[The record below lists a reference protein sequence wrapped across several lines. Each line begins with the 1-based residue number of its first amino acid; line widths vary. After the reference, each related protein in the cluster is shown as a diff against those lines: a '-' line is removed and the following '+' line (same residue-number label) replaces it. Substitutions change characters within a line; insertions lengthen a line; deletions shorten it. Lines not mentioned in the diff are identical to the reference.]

1 MFPEDLRY
9 SVQKRLRS
17 LKGQVQGIEGM
28 LEEDRDPERILE
40 QFRAAREGLAN
51 AEKEL
56 LDELYRKALA
66 QKIVE
71 ANEACPGDCGNEEVI
86 RSLRERFPKMSE
98 AELLESLKGV
108 EDIVA
113 DMEKRKKDRGGG

>member
-1 MFPEDLRY
+1 MFPEDLSY
-9 SVQKRLRS
+9 NVQKRLRS
-17 LKGQVQGIEGM
+17 IKGQIEGIEGM
-28 LEEDRDPERILE
+28 LEEGRDPDRILE

-71 ANEACPGDCGNEEVI
+71 ANEACPGDCGNEELI
-86 RSLRERFPKMSE
+86 ESLRERFPKMSE
-98 AELLESLKGV
+98 EELLESLKGV
-108 EDIVA
+108 QDVVA
-113 DMEKRKKDRGGG
+113 DLEERKKKKGKG